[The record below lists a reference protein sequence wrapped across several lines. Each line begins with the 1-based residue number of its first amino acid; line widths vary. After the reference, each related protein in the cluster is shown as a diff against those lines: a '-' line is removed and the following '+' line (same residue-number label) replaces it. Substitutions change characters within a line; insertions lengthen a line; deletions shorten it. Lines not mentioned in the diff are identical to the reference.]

1 MRKKINAIEGK
12 RNLLAHFLD
21 DIKLLVAITKDYF
34 TGRYKKIPYWI
45 ICTILFTLLYV
56 FNPLDVIPDFIPGV
70 GQFDDAAVVM
80 ICLRLSEEE
89 LRKHNM
95 RKRTRSQKT
104 DVN

>member
-1 MRKKINAIEGK
+1 MQKNKNITPRDH
-12 RNLLAHFLD
+12 NLLDRFLD
-21 DIKLLVAITKDYF
+21 DIKLFIAITKDYF

-70 GQFDDAAVVM
+70 GQFDDAAVIM

-89 LRKHNM
+89 LRKRNM
-95 RKRTRSQKT
+95 LKGTHALKT
-104 DVN
+104 DGN